1 MNTTSFFGPFNL
13 KDMKCFF
20 ALICGITVLLCS
32 CKKPD
37 YQRVTD
43 NPELYRVTEK
53 KLNDIILENNF
64 PPVIASRNY
73 AYANIAAYEVI
84 SAGNPKKFRSLAGQ
98 IRHLSAVPKPA
109 AGIEIDYPFASLLAF
124 CYVGNAVTFPEG
136 SMDEYVN
143 ELKQKAKAAGMP
155 ADVFEHSVDYSN
167 VVAKHIMKWSK
178 TDHYAQT
185 RSASKYT
192 VNKKDGLW
200 IPTPP
205 MYSQAL
211 EPHWGEIRP
220 LVLDSASQAAPP
232 PPPLFDMKDINSP
245 FYKDVLE
252 VKSLVSNL
260 SEEQKH
266 IADFWDDNAFK
277 LNVVGHATF
286 GTKKFSPGG
295 HWMNIVGIASAA
307 CKADFGSTVCAYT
320 ETSIALFDAFI
331 NCWYFKYK
339 YNLVRPETIITK
351 YLDPDWKTYIQTPSF
366 PEYVSGH
373 AVISA
378 AAAEV
383 LTYQFGDNFAYRDTS
398 ESEFGIAPR
407 NFKSF
412 REAAKE
418 AGISRV
424 YGGIHF
430 KNSCVVGTQEGRQ
443 VGQLVLNKL
452 QMKIK
457 KD

>member
-1 MNTTSFFGPFNL
+1 MMNRLLF
-13 KDMKCFF
+13 
-20 ALICGITVLLCS
+20 LIAWTILLFCS

-37 YQRVTD
+37 YQNITD

-73 AYANIAAYEVI
+73 AYANIAAYEVV
-84 SAGNPKKFRSLAGQ
+84 SAQYPKKFRSLAGQ
-98 IRHLSAVPKPA
+98 IKHLPAVPRPA
-109 AGIEIDYPFASLLAF
+109 RGARIDYPFAAVLAF
-124 CYVGNAVTFPEG
+124 CHVGNAVTFPEG
-136 SMDEYVN
+136 SMDEYVD
-143 ELKQKAKAAGMP
+143 ELKLKAKDAGMP
-155 ADVFEHSVDYSN
+155 SDVFENSVDYAN
-167 VVAKHIMKWSK
+167 TVAKYIMTWSK

-192 VNKKDGLW
+192 ITREEGRW

-205 MYSQAL
+205 MYAQAL

-220 LVLDSASQAAPP
+220 LILDSASQVAPP
-232 PPPLFDMKDINSP
+232 PPPLYDMKDINSQ
-245 FYKDVLE
+245 FYKDVLD
-252 VKSLVSNL
+252 VKSIGANL
-260 SEEQKH
+260 TKEQKH

-295 HWMNIVGIASAA
+295 HWMNIVGIASKT
-307 CKADFGSTVCAYT
+307 CNADFSSTVCAYT

-339 YNLVRPETIITK
+339 YNLVRPETVITK

-398 ESEFGIAPR
+398 ESEFGIAPMS
-407 NFKSF
+407 FKSF
-412 REAAKE
+412 RDAASE

-430 KNSCVVGTQEGRQ
+430 KNSCIIGTSEGKQ
-443 VGQLVLNKL
+443 LGQLVLKKL

-457 KD
+457 

>member
-1 MNTTSFFGPFNL
+1 M
-13 KDMKCFF
+13 
-20 ALICGITVLLCS
+20 
-32 CKKPD
+32 
-37 YQRVTD
+37 
-43 NPELYRVTEK
+43 
-53 KLNDIILENNF
+53 
-64 PPVIASRNY
+64 
-73 AYANIAAYEVI
+73 
-84 SAGNPKKFRSLAGQ
+84 AGQ
-98 IRHLSAVPKPA
+98 IRHLTATPKPA
-109 AGIEIDYPFASLLAF
+109 PGVEIDYPFASLLAF

-136 SMDEYVN
+136 SMDEYVDA
-143 ELKQKAKAAGMP
+143 LKKKAKDGGMP
-155 ADVFEHSVDYSN
+155 SDVFEHSVNYSD

-185 RSASKYT
+185 RSANKYT
-192 VNKKDGLW
+192 VTKKEGRW
-200 IPTPP
+200 VPTPP

-220 LVLDSASQAAPP
+220 LILDSASQVAPP
-232 PPPLFDMKDINSP
+232 PPPLFDMKDINSQ
-245 FYKDVLE
+245 FYKDVLD
-252 VKSLVSNL
+252 VKSIGTNL
-260 SEEQKH
+260 TKEQKH

-295 HWMNIVGIASAA
+295 HWMNIAGIASET
-307 CKADFGSTVCAYT
+307 CKADFSSTVCAYA

-339 YNLVRPETIITK
+339 YNLVRPETVITK

-378 AAAEV
+378 AAAEI
-383 LTYQFGDNFAYRDTS
+383 LTNQFGDNFAYRDTS
-398 ESEFGIAPR
+398 ETEFGIAPR
-407 NFKSF
+407 SFRSF
-412 REAAKE
+412 REAAME

-430 KNSCVVGTQEGRQ
+430 KNSCIVGTEEGKQ
-443 VGQLVLNKL
+443 VGQLVLNRL
-452 QMKIK
+452 HMKIK
-457 KD
+457 LHEK

>member
-1 MNTTSFFGPFNL
+1 
-13 KDMKCFF
+13 MKRFLF
-20 ALICGITVLLCS
+20 WISGAALLFCS

-37 YQRVTD
+37 YQKVID

-53 KLNDIILENNF
+53 KLNDIVLENNF

-84 SAGNPKKFRSLAGQ
+84 SAQNPKKFRSLAGQ
-98 IRHLSAVPKPA
+98 IKHMPSVPKPA
-109 AGIEIDYPFASLLAF
+109 PGVEIDYPFTALLAF

-136 SMDEYVN
+136 SMDDYV
-143 ELKQKAKAAGMP
+143 EALKQKAKDAGMP
-155 ADVFEHSVDYSN
+155 SDIFENSVNYSN

-185 RSASKYT
+185 RSASKYGVT
-192 VNKKDGLW
+192 KEEGRWV
-200 IPTPP
+200 PTPP

-220 LVLDSASQAAPP
+220 LILDSASQVAPP
-232 PPPLFDMKDINSP
+232 APPVFNIKDINSP
-245 FYKDVLE
+245 FYQDVLD
-252 VKSLVSNL
+252 VKSTCARLT
-260 SEEQKH
+260 EEQKH

-295 HWMNIVGIASAA
+295 HWMNIVGIASET
-307 CKADFGSTVCAYT
+307 CKADFRNTVCAYT

-339 YNLVRPETIITK
+339 YNLVRPETVITK

-398 ESEFGIAPR
+398 ENEFGIAPR

-418 AGISRV
+418 AGLSRV

-430 KNSCVVGTQEGRQ
+430 KNSCIVGTQEGQQ

-457 KD
+457 N